1 MALNGGE
8 DVAMDESVVS
18 DLAGKS
24 PVVWTHED
32 VPFWQFVAIDV
43 ETSGGTVYRLLSEFN
58 HGDGRE
64 YGLFLER
71 SEAPMA
77 PEPEK
82 PGHIFRTRVLEVL
95 PTGTVTVSVQRDPA
109 GAIVEAWLAIGSDV
123 VRLLSGEIHPRSDG
137 RFDLVS
143 PDETILLQL
152 NGKRPPSDNTGRLT
166 TERQRPRTL

>member
-1 MALNGGE
+1 
-8 DVAMDESVVS
+8 
-18 DLAGKS
+18 
-24 PVVWTHED
+24 
-32 VPFWQFVAIDV
+32 V
-43 ETSGGTVYRLLSEFN
+43 ETSGGVYRLLSALD
-58 HGDGRE
+58 HGDRPE
-64 YGLFLER
+64 YGLFLAR
-71 SEAPMA
+71 PEAPMTS
-77 PEPEK
+77 EPEE

-152 NGKRPPSDNTGRLT
+152 NGKRPPSDNRGRLT
-166 TERQRPRTL
+166 TERQRPRTP